1 MPLKISGSG
10 MIKYYF
16 KSLRSERMQELENY
30 KPGCWVYVEAPNESE
45 IDHLVK
51 KFDIVEGHLR
61 DALDED
67 EMPRLEKEGEQSY
80 IFVRFAYRTDD
91 GDVSTAP
98 LLFIFGGDIV
108 ITVSR
113 VRLPALDAFITGKV
127 NFATTQRAKL
137 ILLILKQI
145 VEKYDNYISRSSKK
159 IKLIRSRLRG
169 HEISNQDFIDFVQI
183 EDELNEFLSSLM
195 PTNATL
201 RRLLLGRYVPLFAED
216 QDIVEDLLLNN
227 EQSIEACNSN
237 MQSIIHIREAYTSI
251 ASNNLNRTIKILTIL
266 TVLIML
272 PSAVYGIYGMNIDL
286 PFQNGAWAFLGIIAF
301 TIAIDILVIIIARRQ
316 KIF

>member
-1 MPLKISGSG
+1 

-16 KSLRSERMQELENY
+16 KSLRSERVQELDNY
-30 KPGCWVYVEAPNESE
+30 KAGCWVYAEAPSQREVE
-45 IDHLVK
+45 ELVA
-51 KFDIVEGHLR
+51 KFGLTAGHLE

-80 IFVRFAYRTDD
+80 IFVRFAYKNVE
-91 GDVSTAP
+91 GDLVTAP
-98 LLFIFGGDIV
+98 LLFIFSGDIV
-108 ITVSR
+108 ITVSQ
-113 VRLPALDAFITGKV
+113 VRLPSLDAFVSGKI

-137 ILLILKQI
+137 ILLILQQI
-145 VEKYDNYISRSSKK
+145 VEQYDGYISRSSKQ

-169 HEISNQDFIDFVQI
+169 HEISNKDFIDFVMI

-237 MQSIIHIREAYTSI
+237 IQSIAHIREAYTSI
-251 ASNNLNRTIKILTIL
+251 SSNNLNRTIKMLTIL

-272 PSAVYGIYGMNIDL
+272 PSMFYGMYGMNITL
-286 PFQNGAWAFLGIIAF
+286 PLQHEAWAFSAIIGF
-301 TIAIDILVIIIARRQ
+301 TLLFNILVVLIAKR
-316 KIF
+316 KHIF

>member
-1 MPLKISGSG
+1 

-16 KSLRSERMQELENY
+16 KSLRSERVQELDGY
-30 KPGCWVYVEAPNESE
+30 KAGCWVYVEAPSE
-45 IDHLVK
+45 KEISDLVT
-51 KFDIVEGHLR
+51 KFGLTEGHLQ

-67 EMPRLEKEGEQSY
+67 EMPRLEKEGDQSY
-80 IFVRFAYRTDD
+80 IYVRFAYRNIDND
-91 GDVSTAP
+91 IETAP
-98 LLFIFGGDIV
+98 LLFIFSGDIV
-108 ITVSR
+108 ITVSQ
-113 VRLPALDAFITGKV
+113 VRLPALDAFLSGKIS
-127 NFATTQRAKL
+127 FATTQRAKL
-137 ILLILKQI
+137 ILLILQQI
-145 VEKYDNYISRSSKK
+145 VDRYDAYISKTSKQ

-169 HEISNQDFIDFVQI
+169 HEINNQDFIDFVMI

-251 ASNNLNRTIKILTIL
+251 SSNNLNRTIKILTIF

-272 PSAVYGIYGMNIDL
+272 PSMFYGMYGMNISL
-286 PFQNGAWAFLGIIAF
+286 PFQKEAWAFAGLIVVTAVIN
-301 TIAIDILVIIIARRQ
+301 ILVVIIARR
-316 KIF
+316 KRIF

>member
-1 MPLKISGSG
+1 
-10 MIKYYF
+10 MIKYFF
-16 KSLRSERMQELENY
+16 KSLRSTQVQELDAY
-30 KPGCWVYVEAPNESE
+30 KPGSWVYVEAPSE
-45 IDHLVK
+45 KEITSLVQQ
-51 KFDIVEGHLR
+51 FNLTEGHLQ

-80 IFVRFAYRTDD
+80 IFVRFAYKTDE
-91 GDVSTAP
+91 GDMGTTP
-98 LLFIFGGDIV
+98 LLFVFSGELI
-108 ITVSR
+108 ITISQ
-113 VRLPALDAFITGKV
+113 VRIPALAAFMNGRIP
-127 NFATTQRAKL
+127 FATTQRAKL
-137 ILLILKQI
+137 ILLILQQTSEQYDSFISKTSKQ
-145 VEKYDNYISRSSKK
+145 

-169 HEISNQDFIDFVQI
+169 HEISNQDFVDFVVI

-201 RRLLLGRYVPLFAED
+201 RRLLLGRYMPLFAED

-251 ASNNLNRTIKILTIL
+251 SSNNLNRTIKILTIV

-272 PSAVYGIYGMNIDL
+272 PSMFYGMYGMNVHL
-286 PFQNGAWAFLGIIAF
+286 PFQTAAWAFPGILLLSAVVN
-301 TIAIDILVIIIARRQ
+301 ILVIVLARKKRL
-316 KIF
+316 F

>member
-1 MPLKISGSG
+1 

-16 KSLRSERMQELENY
+16 KSLRSEKIHELDAY
-30 KPGCWVYVEAPNESE
+30 KPGSWVYVEAPNEHEVSE
-45 IDHLVK
+45 LVA
-51 KFDIVEGHLR
+51 KFGLEAGHLQ

-80 IFVRFAYRTDD
+80 IFVRFAYKDRE
-91 GDVSTAP
+91 GEMVTAP
-98 LLFIFGGDIV
+98 LLFIFSGDIV
-108 ITVSR
+108 LTVSQ
-113 VRLPALDAFITGKV
+113 VRLPQLDSFLNGKIS
-127 NFATTQRAKL
+127 FATTQRAKL
-137 ILLILKQI
+137 ILLILQQI
-145 VEKYDNYISRSSKK
+145 VEQYDVYISRSSKR

-169 HEISNQDFIDFVQI
+169 HEISNKDFIDFVMI

-237 MQSIIHIREAYTSI
+237 IQSIAHIREAYTSI
-251 ASNNLNRTIKILTIL
+251 SSNNLNRTIKLLTIL

-272 PSAVYGIYGMNIDL
+272 PSMFYGMYGMNIAL
-286 PFQNGAWAFLGIIAF
+286 PFQEEAWAFTAIIGF
-301 TIAIDILVIIIARRQ
+301 TLLFNIVVVLVARR
-316 KIF
+316 KRIF

>member
-1 MPLKISGSG
+1 
-10 MIKYYF
+10 MIKYFF
-16 KSLRSERMQELENY
+16 KSLRSTQVQELDDY
-30 KPGCWVYVEAPNESE
+30 KPGCWVYVEAPSQKE
-45 IDHLVK
+45 IDLLVQR
-51 KFDIVEGHLR
+51 FNLTEGHLQ

-80 IFVRFAYRTDD
+80 IFVRFAYKTDE
-91 GDVSTAP
+91 GDMGTTP
-98 LLFIFGGDIV
+98 LLFVFSGELVVTIAQ
-108 ITVSR
+108 
-113 VRLPALDAFITGKV
+113 VRIPALGGFMSGKIS
-127 NFATTQRAKL
+127 FATTQRAKL
-137 ILLILKQI
+137 ILLILQQI
-145 VEKYDNYISRSSKK
+145 SEQYDSFISRTSKQ

-169 HEISNQDFIDFVQI
+169 HEISNQDFIDFVII

-201 RRLLLGRYVPLFAED
+201 RRLLLGRYMPLFAED

-251 ASNNLNRTIKILTIL
+251 SSNNLNRTIKILTIV

-272 PSAVYGIYGMNIDL
+272 PSMFYGLYGMNINL
-286 PFQNGAWAFLGIIAF
+286 PLQHEPWAFVVLNLF
-301 TIAIDILVIIIARRQ
+301 VVLVNILVVAIARKKR
-316 KIF
+316 IF